1 MAAAPLLRSDPSLM
15 KSPAL
20 PRWTI
25 SSNGALQRSLDG
37 GKTWLDV
44 NLAGDDSLSSNLVSR
59 SQSEMTLESQSGTK
73 NKKEMA
79 RKDKNK
85 ETKAYAKAQ
94 ARSDAP
100 SAMKSA
106 DTEPASSTSTIF
118 RALSVSAN
126 AADVWAG
133 GSGGTLFHTM
143 DGGNLWVRVIPSV
156 AGIVLTGDIVS
167 IQFPDPRTGTVTTSN
182 AEVWATN
189 DDGQSWR
196 KQQ

>member
-15 KSPAL
+15 KSLAL

-37 GKTWLDV
+37 GRTWLDV
-44 NLAGDDSLSSNLVSR
+44 NLAVDDSISSNLVGR
-59 SQSEMTLESQSGTK
+59 SQSEMTFGAQSGT
-73 NKKEMA
+73 KKEMA
-79 RKDKNK
+79 RKDK

-126 AADVWAG
+126 AADIWAG
-133 GSGGTLFHTM
+133 GSGGALYHTM
-143 DGGNLWVRVIPSV
+143 DGGNLWVRVIPSA